1 MLTITLI
8 TLAAAVMLLLAVAAS
23 SILGWANR
31 AFYVYVDPRVTHI
44 QDALPGA
51 NCGGCGYVGCG
62 EYAEAVAGG
71 DAAVD
76 LCAPGGV
83 SCAQAVADVMGV
95 DVEPGWPYRAI
106 VHCAATI
113 SQRLGRV
120 EYRGE
125 PTCSAAN
132 LVAGHQGC
140 TYGCLGLADCV
151 VSCDFDAIHVVDG
164 LAVIDYR
171 NCTGCGACV
180 DACPRHIIS
189 RVPFKAS
196 RILAVACSNQD
207 FGNDVRGVCSVG
219 CIGCKACERA
229 SGLFTMRDNLPALD
243 YDVYE
248 PADNEQ
254 LEGIDKSLEKCP
266 MESLIWVGEP
276 SPEDLLATRDEELP
290 ARAEADFETTVDR
303 TEWWG

>member
-31 AFYVYVDPRVTHI
+31 AFYVYVDPRVTRV

-51 NCGGCGYVGCG
+51 NCGGCGYVGC
-62 EYAEAVAGG
+62 EQYAEAVAGG
-71 DAAVD
+71 AAGVD
-76 LCAPGGV
+76 LCAPGGAG
-83 SCAQAVADVMGV
+83 CAGAVAGIMGV
-95 DVEPGWPYRAI
+95 DVEPSWPYRAI
-106 VHCAATI
+106 VHCAATT
-113 SQRLGRV
+113 SQRLGQV

-140 TYGCLGLADCV
+140 TYGCLGLGDCV
-151 VSCDFDAIHVVDG
+151 VSCEFDALHVIDG

-171 NCTGCGACV
+171 KCTGCGACV
-180 DACPRHIIS
+180 DACPRNIIS

-207 FGNDVRGVCSVG
+207 FGNDVRAVCSVG
-219 CIGCKACERA
+219 CIGCKACERV

-243 YDVYE
+243 YEVYQ
-248 PADNEQ
+248 PGDGEQ
-254 LEGIDKSLEKCP
+254 LEGIDKSIEKCP

-276 SPEDLLATRDEELP
+276 TPEDILATQDEELP
-290 ARAEADFETTVDR
+290 ARAEADFKSTVDQA
-303 TEWWG
+303 EWWG